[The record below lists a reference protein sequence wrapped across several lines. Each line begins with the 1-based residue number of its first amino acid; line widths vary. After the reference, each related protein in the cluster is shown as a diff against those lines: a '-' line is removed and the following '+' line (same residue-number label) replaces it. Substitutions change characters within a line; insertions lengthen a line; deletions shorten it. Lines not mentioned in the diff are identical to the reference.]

1 MTSHRFKP
9 PKIHIVAVAFKK
21 LGELRVFVQS
31 WINQTEDN
39 WILTV
44 IHDGPDE
51 EFSSIMREYK
61 DKCPTRIEH
70 LCTEKR
76 FNDYGH
82 SLRDIALKN
91 IKGEYVLLTNADNY
105 FIPKAIEFI
114 NEAFI
119 NHQPEVVI
127 FDMVH
132 SHDRPGGRNLPA
144 YSFFETKLERFSID
158 ISSAIVKANLAE
170 KAGFRDKTHDGD
182 ASYFEDVIN
191 LKFPDG
197 PSISK
202 IHRVLFVHN

>member
-1 MTSHRFKP
+1 MP
-9 PKIHIVAVAFKK
+9 PKIHVIAVAFEK
-21 LGELRVFVQS
+21 LDELKVFVQS
-31 WINQTEDN
+31 WINQTKDN

-44 IHDGPDE
+44 IHDGPNE
-51 EFSSIMREYK
+51 EFSSIMSGYK
-61 DKCPTRIEH
+61 DECSARIEYV
-70 LCTEKR
+70 CTEKR

-82 SLRDIALKN
+82 SLRDIGLKN

-105 FIPKAIEFI
+105 FIPRAIEFI
-114 NEAFI
+114 NEVIFER
-119 NHQPEVVI
+119 QPEVVI

-132 SHDRPGGRNLPA
+132 SHDRPGGRNIPA

-182 ASYFEDVIN
+182 ASYFEDVMK

-197 PSISK
+197 ISYAK
-202 IHRVLFVHN
+202 ISRVLFVHN

>member
-1 MTSHRFKP
+1 MA
-9 PKIHIVAVAFKK
+9 PKIHIIAVAFKR
-21 LGELRVFVQS
+21 LDELKVFVQS
-31 WINQTEDN
+31 WINQTKDN

-51 EFSSIMREYK
+51 EFISIMKDYK
-61 DKCPTRIEH
+61 EKCPARIEW

-82 SLRDIALKN
+82 SLRDIGLKH

-114 NEAFI
+114 NEVFI
-119 NHQPEVVI
+119 GHQPEVVI

-132 SHDRPGGRNLPA
+132 SHNKPGITDLPA
-144 YSFFETKLERFSID
+144 YSYFETKLERFSID
-158 ISSAIVKANLAE
+158 ISAAIVKASLAE

-182 ASYFEDVIN
+182 ATYFEDIIK
-191 LKFPDG
+191 LKFSEG
-197 PSISK
+197 LSFAK
-202 IHRVLFVHN
+202 IPRVLFVHN